1 MAKIHR
7 FIDNFN
13 LSGKEIEITGEIA
26 HQMAK
31 VLKLEV
37 NEQVEL
43 CDGKGK
49 NVLGKIKSISKNT
62 VTVEAEKIWTS
73 EKDETR
79 HVSLFCAVLKKEN
92 FEWVV
97 EKATECGVSEIVPV
111 ITTRT
116 IKMGLNMDR
125 LIKIAKEA
133 SEQSGRSFI
142 PKIHEP
148 ISFDQSLEMAK
159 ENNCNIFFDAGGESV
174 FEKHCAGRRAEHSN
188 SSADEYVCFSNTD
201 SPPINIFIG
210 PEGGWTEEEN
220 QKAKTAGFKIAS
232 LGKLVLRGETAAVV
246 ATYLSVNMK

>member
-7 FIDNFN
+7 FIDNFE
-13 LSGKEIEITGEIA
+13 LSSKEIEITGEIA

-37 NEQVEL
+37 DEQVEL

-49 NVLGKIKSISKNT
+49 NILGKIKSINKNS
-62 VTVEAEKIWTS
+62 VVVEAEKTWVS
-73 EKDETR
+73 ENEPTR

-97 EKATECGVSEIVPV
+97 EKATECGVSKIIPI

-116 IKMGLNMDR
+116 IKMGLNMER

-148 ISFDQSLEMAK
+148 ISFDQSLEMTK
-159 ENNCNIFFDAGGESV
+159 ENKCNIFFDAGGEDLLYKMPWERDGASTS
-174 FEKHCAGRRAEHSN
+174 KNSAEFYGCILDN
-188 SSADEYVCFSNTD
+188 KSSPY
-201 SPPINIFIG
+201 IFIG

-220 QKAKTAGFKIAS
+220 KKAKDTGFKIAS
-232 LGKLVLRGETAAVV
+232 LGKLILRGETAAIV
-246 ATYLSVNMK
+246 ATYLSVNLK